1 MVVFLFII
9 SSILGGDCS
18 ESSKLVVG
26 QVGDDVTLPCIY
38 DIDTH
43 GIVDICWGRHQ
54 SLFTCESTLIS
65 TEGSKVTYR
74 ESRRFGLTSGLN
86 RGDVSLTIKGAW
98 LEDTGLY
105 VCRIQIPGLFNDVSH
120 NVYLHITNRP
130 DVLGRGVTKLFP
142 TIAKQEKQV
151 YYASDQ
157 TTFVTEKYIRTE
169 TTTAEDTEVY
179 VGKAIAVGHK
189 EETIETFVI
198 NTIRL
203 GAIVFIPGLIIAF
216 LIRLWRYRKQ
226 QQQQGN

>member
-9 SSILGGDCS
+9 TSILGGDCS

-26 QVGDDVTLPCIY
+26 QVGDAVTLPCIY

-43 GIVDICWGRHQ
+43 GILDICWGRHQ
-54 SLFTCESTLIS
+54 SLFTCENTLIS
-65 TEGSKVTYR
+65 TEGSQVTYR
-74 ESRRFGLTSGLN
+74 QSRRFGLASGLN
-86 RGDVSLTIKGAW
+86 QGDVSLTIKGAQ
-98 LEDTGLY
+98 LEDDGLY

-120 NVYLHITNRP
+120 NVYLLIRN
-130 DVLGRGVTKLFP
+130 
-142 TIAKQEKQV
+142 I

-157 TTFVTEKYIRTE
+157 TTFVTEKYIRPE

-179 VGKAIAVGHK
+179 VGKAVAVVHK
-189 EETIETFVI
+189 EETIETFVV

-203 GAIVFIPGLIIAF
+203 GAIVFIPGLIIALLF
-216 LIRLWRYRKQ
+216 RLWRYRKQ